1 VRSMIAVLLVG
12 LTASGAEG
20 KGPHRNTEAIKTL
33 DQFGQ
38 CVAQQRTDAIK
49 FLATLP
55 DSREENKQANR
66 ISTSRCL
73 PGGMLKFK
81 ANLLRGA
88 VAELLLKQDKWAL
101 HRVGVK
107 YTFDTPPSEALK
119 NAPDGQRALI
129 ALVLFGQCVA
139 HESPDAVKSLLGTS
153 VETRDEALAFA
164 ALKEPMTKCSTVD
177 FRADRF
183 QMRGY
188 LAEGAYRN
196 LVTPGAG

>member
-1 VRSMIAVLLVG
+1 MIAVLLVG
-12 LTASGAEG
+12 LAASGAEA
-20 KGPHRNTEAIKTL
+20 KGPHRNTQAIKTL

-38 CVAQQRTDAIK
+38 CVAEQRTDAIK

-55 DSREENKQANR
+55 ESREENKQANR
-66 ISTSRCL
+66 ISTPHCL

-88 VAELLLKQDKWAL
+88 VAEVLLKQDKWAL
-101 HRVGVK
+101 HRVGSK
-107 YTFDTPPSEALK
+107 YTFDTPRPQELE
-119 NAPDGQRALI
+119 NAPSGQRTLI
-129 ALVLFGQCVA
+129 ALILFGQCVA
-139 HESPDAVKSLLGTS
+139 HESPNAVKYLLSTP
-153 VETRDEALAFA
+153 VESRAEASAFS

-196 LVTPGAG
+196 LVTLGAD